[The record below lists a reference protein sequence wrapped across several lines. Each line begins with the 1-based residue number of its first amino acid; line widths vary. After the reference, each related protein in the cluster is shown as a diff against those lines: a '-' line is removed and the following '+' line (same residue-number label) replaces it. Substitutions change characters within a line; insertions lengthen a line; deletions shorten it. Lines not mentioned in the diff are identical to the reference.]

1 MEKHPWEHRAFQN
14 LFLQPHKMD
23 KTPLYFLFVA
33 AVFGGILC
41 DTTIKF
47 GFPFF
52 TISFLLVTGILF
64 FASQT
69 KKSDE
74 EE

>member
-1 MEKHPWEHRAFQN
+1 
-14 LFLQPHKMD
+14 MD

-52 TISFLLVTGILF
+52 TIVFVLLAAIIFMVVTKPL
-64 FASQT
+64 
-69 KKSDE
+69 KSDE

>member
-1 MEKHPWEHRAFQN
+1 
-14 LFLQPHKMD
+14 MD

-52 TISFLLVTGILF
+52 TIAFVLMATIVYFVVTKPRI
-64 FASQT
+64 
-69 KKSDE
+69 SDE

>member
-1 MEKHPWEHRAFQN
+1 
-14 LFLQPHKMD
+14 MD

-33 AVFGGILC
+33 ALFGGILC
-41 DTTIKF
+41 DTTLKF

-52 TISFLLVTGILF
+52 TIVFVLIAAIIFVVVTKPRSI
-64 FASQT
+64 
-69 KKSDE
+69 DE

>member
-1 MEKHPWEHRAFQN
+1 
-14 LFLQPHKMD
+14 MD